1 MKNLSLHILDIV
13 QNSIR
18 ARAKLIQIEIAEL
31 PELDQLIINISD
43 DGTGMSQEE
52 VDRAI
57 DPFYTS
63 RTTRKVGLGLSLFK
77 QNAEISGGSFKL
89 ESELG
94 KGAKVTAVFGLEHL
108 DRPVMGDLTG
118 TVLLLITD
126 PQHLTHYVFKHQT
139 PNGTFELDT
148 RQIRQTL
155 ENVPISHPE
164 VRLFLKEMIQE
175 NLEQIQI
182 SE

>member
-1 MKNLSLHILDIV
+1 MKDLSLHILDIV

-18 ARAKLIQIEIAEL
+18 AKATLVEIDISEHPEENKLIIR
-31 PELDQLIINISD
+31 IND
-43 DGTGMSQEE
+43 DGTGMSPEE
-52 VDRAI
+52 VQKAI

-77 QNAEISGGSFKL
+77 QNAEQTGGSL
-89 ESELG
+89 QIESEPG
-94 KGAKVTAVFGLEHL
+94 KGTKVTATFGLNHF
-108 DRPVMGDLTG
+108 DRPVMGDLTS
-118 TVLLLITD
+118 VLLLLICAPD
-126 PQHLTHYVFKHQT
+126 AVDYVFKHQT
-139 PNGTFELDT
+139 PAGEFILDT
-148 RQIRQTL
+148 REIRQTL

-164 VRLFLKEMIQE
+164 IREFLKEMIVG

>member
-1 MKNLSLHILDIV
+1 MKDLSLHILDIV

-18 ARAKLIQIEIAEL
+18 AKAKLIGIEISEL
-31 PELDQLIINISD
+31 PETDELIIVISD
-43 DGTGMSQEE
+43 DGCGMSQEQLQ
-52 VDRAI
+52 RAV

-77 QNAEISGGSFKL
+77 QNAEMSGGSFQI

-94 KGAKVTAVFGLEHL
+94 KGTKVTAIFGLKHL
-108 DRPVMGDLTG
+108 DRPAMGDLTG
-118 TVLLLITD
+118 TLLLLICSPGETN
-126 PQHLTHYVFKHQT
+126 YVFKHQT
-139 PNGTFELDT
+139 PCSEFTLDT
-148 RQIRQTL
+148 RDVRQML
-155 ENVPISHPE
+155 EDVPLTHPD
-164 VRLFLKEMIQE
+164 VRIFLKEMLRE

>member
-1 MKNLSLHILDIV
+1 MKDLSLHILDIV

-18 ARAKLIQIEIAEL
+18 AQAKLVEIDITEQ
-31 PELDQLIINISD
+31 PEQNKLTIRISD
-43 DGTGMSQEE
+43 DGTGMSPAA
-52 VDRAI
+52 VKKAI

-77 QNAEISGGSFKL
+77 QNAEQTEGSFNI

-94 KGAKVTAVFGLEHL
+94 KGTKVTATFGLNHL
-108 DRPVMGDLTG
+108 DRPVMGDLIG
-118 TVLLLITD
+118 VLLLLICAPD
-126 PQHLTHYVFKHQT
+126 QVDYVFKHQT
-139 PNGTFELDT
+139 PVGEFTLDT
-148 RQIRQTL
+148 REVKQLL
-155 ENVPISHPE
+155 ENVPINNPD
-164 VRLFLKEMIQE
+164 VRDFLKEMIAG

>member
-1 MKNLSLHILDIV
+1 MKDLSLHILDIV

-18 ARAKLIQIEIAEL
+18 AKAKLIGIEISEY
-31 PELDQLIINISD
+31 PEEDQLVITITD
-43 DGTGMSQEE
+43 DGTGMNQEQ
-52 VDRAI
+52 VQRAI

-63 RTTRKVGLGLSLFK
+63 RTTRNVGLGLSLFK
-77 QNAEISGGSFKL
+77 QNAEMTGGSFTI

-94 KGAKVTAVFGLEHL
+94 KGTKVTATFGLKHI
-108 DRPVMGDLTG
+108 DRPIMGDLVG
-118 TVLLLITD
+118 TLLLLITD
-126 PQHLTHYVFKHQT
+126 AKSESDYVFKHQT
-139 PNGTFELDT
+139 RTGRYELDT

-155 ENVPISHPE
+155 ENVSISHPE
-164 VRLFLKEMIQE
+164 VRSFVKEMIQE

>member
-1 MKNLSLHILDIV
+1 MKDLSLHILDIV

-18 ARAKLIQIEIAEL
+18 AKATLVEIDVTEQPEENKLTIRIT
-31 PELDQLIINISD
+31 D
-43 DGTGMSQEE
+43 DGSGMSPEE
-52 VDRAI
+52 VKKAI

-77 QNAEISGGSFKL
+77 QNAEQTDGNFSI
-89 ESELG
+89 ESELE
-94 KGAKVTAVFGLEHL
+94 KGTCVTATFGLNHL
-108 DRPVMGDLTG
+108 DRPVMGDLAG
-118 TVLLLITD
+118 VLLLLICAPD
-126 PQHLTHYVFKHQT
+126 AIDYVFKHQT
-139 PNGTFELDT
+139 PAGEFVLDT
-148 RQIRQTL
+148 REIKQTL

-164 VRLFLKEMIQE
+164 IREFLKEMITG

>member
-1 MKNLSLHILDIV
+1 MKDLSLHILDIV

-18 ARAKLIQIEIAEL
+18 AKAKLIGIEIDEQ
-31 PELDQLIINISD
+31 PDKNQLIITITD
-43 DGTGMSQEE
+43 DGTGMSPEQLQ
-52 VDRAI
+52 RSI

-77 QNAEISGGSFKL
+77 QNAEMTGGNFKI

-94 KGAKVTAVFGLEHL
+94 IGTKVTATYGLNHL
-108 DRPVMGDLTG
+108 DRPIMGDLVG
-118 TVLLLITD
+118 TLLLLICSSEEIN
-126 PQHLTHYVFKHQT
+126 YVFKHQT
-139 PNGTFELDT
+139 PSGVFVLDT
-148 RQIRQTL
+148 RDVRQTL
-155 ENVPISHPE
+155 ENVPISNPE
-164 VRLFLKEMIQE
+164 VRLFLKEMLQD

>member
-1 MKNLSLHILDIV
+1 MKDLSLHILDIV

-18 ARAKLIQIEIAEL
+18 AKATLIGIEIAEH
-31 PELDQLIINISD
+31 PNENQLIITITD
-43 DGTGMSQEE
+43 DGTGMSQEQLQ
-52 VDRAI
+52 RAI

-77 QNAEISGGSFKL
+77 QNAEMTGGNFKI

-94 KGAKVTAVFGLEHL
+94 KGTKVTATFGLNHL
-108 DRPVMGDLTG
+108 DRPIMGDLVG
-118 TVLLLITD
+118 TLLI
-126 PQHLTHYVFKHQT
+126 LICSSEEINYVFKHQT
-139 PNGTFELDT
+139 PSGGFELDT
-148 RQIRQTL
+148 REVRQTL
-155 ENVPISHPE
+155 VNVPISNPE
-164 VRLFLKEMIQE
+164 VRLFLKEMLQE

>member
-1 MKNLSLHILDIV
+1 MKDLSLHILDIV

-18 ARAKLIQIEIAEL
+18 AKAKLIGIEINEL
-31 PELDQLIINISD
+31 PKENQLIITITD
-43 DGTGMSQEE
+43 DGSGMSPEQSKS
-52 VDRAI
+52 AI

-77 QNAEISGGSFKL
+77 QNTEMTGGTFTL

-94 KGAKVTAVFGLEHL
+94 KGTKVTATFGLNHL
-108 DRPVMGDLTG
+108 DRPVMGDLVG
-118 TVLLLITD
+118 TLLILICTPEEID
-126 PQHLTHYVFKHQT
+126 YVIKHQT
-139 PNGTFELDT
+139 PSGEFVLDT
-148 RQIRQTL
+148 REIKQTL
-155 ENVPISHPE
+155 ENVPINNPE
-164 VRLFLKEMIQE
+164 VRSFLKEMLKE

>member
-1 MKNLSLHILDIV
+1 MKDLSLHILDIV

-18 ARAKLIQIEIAEL
+18 AKATLVEIDISEHPEENKLIIR
-31 PELDQLIINISD
+31 IND
-43 DGTGMSQEE
+43 DGTGMSPEE
-52 VDRAI
+52 VQKAI

-77 QNAEISGGSFKL
+77 QNAEQTGGSL
-89 ESELG
+89 QIESEPG
-94 KGAKVTAVFGLEHL
+94 KGTKVTAAFGLNHF

-118 TVLLLITD
+118 VLLLLICASD
-126 PQHLTHYVFKHQT
+126 AVDYVFKHQT
-139 PNGTFELDT
+139 PAGEFILDT
-148 RQIRQTL
+148 REIRQML
-155 ENVPISHPE
+155 ENVPINHPD
-164 VRLFLKEMIQE
+164 VRDFLKEMIAG

>member
-1 MKNLSLHILDIV
+1 MKDLSLHILDIV

-18 ARAKLIQIEIAEL
+18 AKAKLIGIEINEL
-31 PELDQLIINISD
+31 PKENQLIITITD
-43 DGTGMSQEE
+43 DGSGMSPEQLKS
-52 VDRAI
+52 AI

-77 QNAEISGGSFKL
+77 QNAEMTGGTFNL

-94 KGAKVTAVFGLEHL
+94 KGTKVTATFGLNHL
-108 DRPVMGDLTG
+108 DRPVMGDLVG
-118 TVLLLITD
+118 TLLILICTPEEID
-126 PQHLTHYVFKHQT
+126 YVIKHQT
-139 PNGTFELDT
+139 PSGKFVLDT
-148 RQIRQTL
+148 REIKQTL
-155 ENVPISHPE
+155 ENVPINNPE
-164 VRLFLKEMIQE
+164 VRSFLKEMLKE

>member
-1 MKNLSLHILDIV
+1 MKDLSLHILDIV

-18 ARAKLIQIEIAEL
+18 AKAALIGIEIAEH
-31 PELDQLIINISD
+31 PDENQLIITITD
-43 DGTGMSQEE
+43 DGTGMSPEQLK
-52 VDRAI
+52 RAF

-77 QNAEISGGSFKL
+77 QNAEMTGGNFKI

-94 KGAKVTAVFGLEHL
+94 KGTKVTAIFGLNHL
-108 DRPVMGDLTG
+108 DRPIMGNLVG
-118 TVLLLITD
+118 TLII
-126 PQHLTHYVFKHQT
+126 LICSSEEINYVFKHQT
-139 PNGTFELDT
+139 PSGVFKLDT
-148 RQIRQTL
+148 REVRQML
-155 ENVPISHPE
+155 ENVPISNPE
-164 VRLFLKEMIQE
+164 VRLFLKELLQE